1 MPNLAIYDTTLRDG
15 SQREGISFSVSDK
28 LKIAQK
34 LDEFGVSYI
43 EGGWPGSNPK
53 DLEFFKRA
61 RELKLRQARLCA
73 FGSTRRPHTGVSE
86 DANIKELV
94 AAGTDVVTIFGKSW
108 DFHVHN
114 ALSTSLEENL
124 AMIEDTVVYLKS
136 LGREVIYDAEH
147 FFDGYKS
154 NPDYALATI
163 KAAARSGADVVVLCD
178 TNGGLLPWELPEIL
192 SAVKQ
197 AVPVRLG
204 IHAHDDT
211 GMAVANTLLA
221 VRHGVEH
228 IQGTINGY
236 GERCGNANLCT
247 IIPTLQLK
255 MDLPVVSSA
264 QLQGLT
270 KLSRFVAELA
280 NIVPAEQQPYVGFNA
295 FTHKGGIH
303 VDAVS
308 KSPVTYE
315 HIQPQKVGNRRR
327 ILVSELSGRSNIFLK
342 AQENNIG
349 LLKEHPQTKIVLQRI
364 KELEHQGYQFE
375 GAEGSFELL
384 VLKALQA
391 YRPLFKLE
399 GFRLIV
405 EKRAS
410 GQLYSEATIKV
421 QVGERQVHTAAEGN
435 GPVNAL
441 DNALRKALEEIY
453 PDLKKIKLMDF
464 KVRVLDGAGGTGSQ
478 VRVLIESRD
487 DRKAWGTVG
496 VSTNIIEASWQALV
510 DSIEYGLLC
519 GKLPELDEAK
529 AVLRHLKGTEEK
541 AQGEE

>member
-1 MPNLAIYDTTLRDG
+1 M
-15 SQREGISFSVSDK
+15 
-28 LKIAQK
+28 
-34 LDEFGVSYI
+34 
-43 EGGWPGSNPK
+43 
-53 DLEFFKRA
+53 
-61 RELKLRQARLCA
+61 
-73 FGSTRRPHTGVSE
+73 
-86 DANIKELV
+86 
-94 AAGTDVVTIFGKSW
+94 
-108 DFHVHN
+108 
-114 ALSTSLEENL
+114 
-124 AMIEDTVVYLKS
+124 
-136 LGREVIYDAEH
+136 
-147 FFDGYKS
+147 
-154 NPDYALATI
+154 
-163 KAAARSGADVVVLCD
+163 
-178 TNGGLLPWELPEIL
+178 PWELAEIL

-197 AVPVRLG
+197 AVSVRLG
-204 IHAHDDT
+204 IHAHDDA
-211 GMAVANTLLA
+211 GMAVATTLLA

-255 MDLPVVSSA
+255 MDLPVISFA

-308 KSPVTYE
+308 KSPETYE
-315 HIQPQKVGNRRR
+315 HVEPHRVGNRRR

-349 LLKEHPQTKIVLQRI
+349 LLKDHPQTKIVLQRI

-384 VLKALQA
+384 ILKALQA

-421 QVGERQVHTAAEGN
+421 QVGERKVHTAAEGN

-453 PDLKKIKLMDF
+453 PALKKIKLMDF

-519 GKLPELDEAK
+519 GKLTELDDAK
-529 AVLRHLKGTEEK
+529 AVLRQLKGTAEK
-541 AQGEE
+541 TQGKE

>member
-1 MPNLAIYDTTLRDG
+1 MALNI
-15 SQREGISFSVSDK
+15 
-28 LKIAQK
+28 
-34 LDEFGVSYI
+34 
-43 EGGWPGSNPK
+43 
-53 DLEFFKRA
+53 FK
-61 RELKLRQARLCA
+61 ARLT
-73 FGSTRRPHTGVSE
+73 GRR
-86 DANIKELV
+86 
-94 AAGTDVVTIFGKSW
+94 
-108 DFHVHN
+108 
-114 ALSTSLEENL
+114 ALWQRQPS
-124 AMIEDTVVYLKS
+124 
-136 LGREVIYDAEH
+136 
-147 FFDGYKS
+147 
-154 NPDYALATI
+154 
-163 KAAARSGADVVVLCD
+163 
-178 TNGGLLPWELPEIL
+178 
-192 SAVKQ
+192 
-197 AVPVRLG
+197 
-204 IHAHDDT
+204 
-211 GMAVANTLLA
+211 
-221 VRHGVEH
+221 
-228 IQGTINGY
+228 
-236 GERCGNANLCT
+236 T

-308 KSPVTYE
+308 KSPETYE
-315 HIQPQKVGNRRR
+315 HVEPHRVGNRRR

-349 LLKEHPQTKIVLQRI
+349 LLKDHPQTKIVLQRI

-384 VLKALQA
+384 ILKALQA

-421 QVGERQVHTAAEGN
+421 QVGERMVHTAAEGN

-453 PDLKKIKLMDF
+453 PALKKIKLMDF
-464 KVRVLDGAGGTGSQ
+464 KVRVLASLWTGSQ
-478 VRVLIESRD
+478 VRVLIECGTTQSL
-487 DRKAWGTVG
+487 AWWG
-496 VSTNIIEASWQALV
+496 
-510 DSIEYGLLC
+510 Y
-519 GKLPELDEAK
+519 LPILSKPAG
-529 AVLRHLKGTEEK
+529 RPW
-541 AQGEE
+541 